1 MDDIFYKAL
10 DWALSRQELL
20 VVETTKIGIVKN
32 ALSYM
37 NNIQTKSQF
46 SEAVIK
52 GLGGNF

>member
-10 DWALSRQELL
+10 DWTLHRAEHF

-37 NNIQTKSQF
+37 NNI
-46 SEAVIK
+46 
-52 GLGGNF
+52 